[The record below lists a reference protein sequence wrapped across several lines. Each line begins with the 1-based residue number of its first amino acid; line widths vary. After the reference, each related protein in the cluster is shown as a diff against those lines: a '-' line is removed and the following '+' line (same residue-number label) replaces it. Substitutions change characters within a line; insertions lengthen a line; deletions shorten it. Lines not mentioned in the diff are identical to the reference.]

1 MNEELTC
8 KLCVKTFRFQFAR
21 EFHFDVVHNYHVYMC
36 QSCEENSENWE
47 VKGFTY
53 TYFELLD
60 HIYKCHEENPYT
72 LLNQL
77 ILEPTKK
84 WVGFD
89 PPPHGMRCGTQKIC
103 QGGPQKFFSKN

>member
-8 KLCVKTFRFQFAR
+8 KLCVKTFRFQIAI

-60 HIYKCHEENPYT
+60 HIYKCHEENPNT
-72 LLNQL
+72 LFNQL
-77 ILEPTKK
+77 NI
-84 WVGFD
+84 F
-89 PPPHGMRCGTQKIC
+89 
-103 QGGPQKFFSKN
+103 

>member
-8 KLCVKTFRFQFAR
+8 KICMKRFRFQFAR

-36 QSCEENSENWE
+36 QTCENSKNWE
-47 VKGFTY
+47 DKGFTY

-60 HIYKCHEENPYT
+60 HIYKCYEENPYT

-77 ILEPTKK
+77 NIFLN
-84 WVGFD
+84 GD
-89 PPPHGMRCGTQKIC
+89 QYSIKI
-103 QGGPQKFFSKN
+103 KSN

>member
-8 KLCVKTFRFQFAR
+8 KLCVKTFRFQFSR

-77 ILEPTKK
+77 NI
-84 WVGFD
+84 F
-89 PPPHGMRCGTQKIC
+89 
-103 QGGPQKFFSKN
+103 